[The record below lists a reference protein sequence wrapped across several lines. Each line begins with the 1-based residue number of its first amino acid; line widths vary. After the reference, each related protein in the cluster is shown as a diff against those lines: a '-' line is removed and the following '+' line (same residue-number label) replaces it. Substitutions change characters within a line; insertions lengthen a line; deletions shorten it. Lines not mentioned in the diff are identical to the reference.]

1 MSFPSFFMGHAWADL
16 NTEKIIFVFNLLLGE
31 GVVDNARFS
40 EQVDNETGIPYKTFF
55 VPMKKSTSVVEE
67 IMERFKTEQFV
78 NIEYNGWIWQVKN
91 GMENRYKE
99 PYLVC
104 ILSQV
109 NFDDYSVNETNTA
122 PNSIPRLMPFE

>member
-40 EQVDNETGIPYKTFF
+40 EEVDNETGIPYKVFY
-55 VPMKKSTSVVEE
+55 VPLKKSTSVVEE
-67 IMERFKTEQFV
+67 LMERFKTEHVV
-78 NIEYNGWIWQVKN
+78 NIEYKGWVWQVKY
-91 GMENRYKE
+91 GMENRFKE

-104 ILSQV
+104 FLSET
-109 NFDDYSVNETNTA
+109 NFDNYSLNETNTA
-122 PNSIPRLMPFE
+122 RDIIPRLMPRE